1 LSLGLGDRSSCC
13 GSLRCGCCGV
23 RRSLPRRRI
32 SRRIGSGGLGGG
44 ESSLKRGLQRQQVID
59 SLFLIGLGLRAVRL
73 A

>member
-1 LSLGLGDRSSCC
+1 
-13 GSLRCGCCGV
+13 
-23 RRSLPRRRI
+23 LPRRRI